1 MKKLGAVL
9 LGIGFIVVLGCAGN
23 FDLHVYEGS
32 ADATNPLVLL
42 IGVIVFIVGGVMLKG
57 AKK

>member
-32 ADATNPLVLL
+32 ADTTNPLVLL
-42 IGVIVFIVGGVMLKG
+42 IGVIALIVGGIAMKG